1 MVSHEGRLLC
11 PLVTVLSLLLEEFSF
26 LLQLVYEFIL
36 LDNLV
41 LKLLYKLIVGLCRQA
56 VTGHDTTR
64 AILIFQIV
72 ALKDKLKLAYRN
84 LGHLLERS
92 AAFSNFREQC
102 GFV

>member
-1 MVSHEGRLLC
+1 MVSYEGRLLS

-26 LLQLVYEFIL
+26 LLQLVYEFVF

-41 LKLLYKLIVGLCRQA
+41 LKLLDKLIVGLCGQA

-64 AILIFQIV
+64 AILIFQIA
-72 ALKDKLKLAYRN
+72 ALKDKLQLAYRN

>member
-1 MVSHEGRLLC
+1 MVSYEGRLLS

-72 ALKDKLKLAYRN
+72 ALNDKL
-84 LGHLLERS
+84 
-92 AAFSNFREQC
+92 
-102 GFV
+102 